1 MLFGADQMMP
11 KSEIALQE
19 YVQEQLGKPFE
30 FGYNDCPLFVAGA
43 IDAMKGTELRD
54 KYTGL
59 WHSQASAWKY
69 AKKNG
74 DLSEQ
79 LKKLGFETIE
89 LSHIQT
95 GDVIVMEQRLA
106 HEKKWRSVA
115 VCVGSKVAIVRDDIG
130 VEIVDIFKV
139 PNITEVLRW
148 V

>member
-1 MLFGADQMMP
+1 MNP
-11 KSEIALQE
+11 SSEIALQE

-115 VCVGSKVAIVRDDIG
+115 VCIGSKVAIVRDDIG
-130 VEIVDIFKV
+130 VEIVNIFKV

-148 V
+148 Q

>member
-1 MLFGADQMMP
+1 VNP
-11 KSEIALQE
+11 SSEIALHD
-19 YVQEQLGKPFE
+19 YVQEQIGKPFE

-79 LKKLGFETIE
+79 LKKLGFETVE

-115 VCVGSKVAIVRDDIG
+115 VCIGSKVAIVRDDIG
-130 VEIVDIFKV
+130 VEIVNIFKV

-148 V
+148 Q

>member
-1 MLFGADQMMP
+1 LNP
-11 KSEIALQE
+11 SSEIALQE

-79 LKKLGFETIE
+79 LKKLGFETVE

-115 VCVGSKVAIVRDDIG
+115 VCIGSKVAIVRDDIG
-130 VEIVDIFKV
+130 VEIVNIFKV

-148 V
+148 Q

>member
-1 MLFGADQMMP
+1 MNP
-11 KSEIALQE
+11 SSEIALHD
-19 YVQEQLGKPFE
+19 YVQEQIGKPFE

-74 DLSEQ
+74 DLSEK
-79 LKKLGFETIE
+79 LKKLGFETVE

-115 VCVGSKVAIVRDDIG
+115 VCIGSKVAIVRDDIG
-130 VEIVDIFKV
+130 VEIVNIFKV

-148 V
+148 Q

>member
-1 MLFGADQMMP
+1 MLSGADQMMP
-11 KSEIALQE
+11 KSEIALHDYIQD
-19 YVQEQLGKPFE
+19 QLGKPFE

-115 VCVGSKVAIVRDDIG
+115 VCIGSKVAIVRDDIG
-130 VEIVDIFKV
+130 VEIVNIFKV

-148 V
+148 Q

>member
-1 MLFGADQMMP
+1 LNP
-11 KSEIALQE
+11 SSEIALQE

-79 LKKLGFETIE
+79 LKKLGFETVE

-148 V
+148 Q

>member
-1 MLFGADQMMP
+1 MNP
-11 KSEIALQE
+11 SSEIALQE

-79 LKKLGFETIE
+79 LKKLGFKTVE

-115 VCVGSKVAIVRDDIG
+115 VCIGSKVAIVRDDIG
-130 VEIVDIFKV
+130 VEIVNIFKV

-148 V
+148 Q

>member
-1 MLFGADQMMP
+1 MNP
-11 KSEIALQE
+11 SSEIALQE

-79 LKKLGFETIE
+79 LKKLGFETVE

-115 VCVGSKVAIVRDDIG
+115 VCIGSKVAIVRDDIG
-130 VEIVDIFKV
+130 VEIVNIFKV

-148 V
+148 Q

>member
-1 MLFGADQMMP
+1 LNP
-11 KSEIALQE
+11 SSEIALQE

-79 LKKLGFETIE
+79 LKKLGFKTVE

-115 VCVGSKVAIVRDDIG
+115 VCIGSKVAIVRDDIG
-130 VEIVDIFKV
+130 VEIVNIFKV

-148 V
+148 Q

>member
-1 MLFGADQMMP
+1 LNP
-11 KSEIALQE
+11 SSEIALQE

-79 LKKLGFETIE
+79 LKKLGFETVE

-130 VEIVDIFKV
+130 VEIVNIFKV

-148 V
+148 Q

>member
-1 MLFGADQMMP
+1 MNP
-11 KSEIALQE
+11 SSEIALQE

-79 LKKLGFETIE
+79 LKKLGFETVE

-130 VEIVDIFKV
+130 VEIVNIFKV

-148 V
+148 Q

>member
-1 MLFGADQMMP
+1 MNP
-11 KSEIALQE
+11 SSEIALHD
-19 YVQEQLGKPFE
+19 YVQEQIGKPFE

-79 LKKLGFETIE
+79 LKKLGFKTVE

-115 VCVGSKVAIVRDDIG
+115 VCIGSKVAIVRDDIG
-130 VEIVDIFKV
+130 VEIVNIFKV

-148 V
+148 Q

>member
-1 MLFGADQMMP
+1 MNP
-11 KSEIALQE
+11 SSEIALQE

-130 VEIVDIFKV
+130 VEIVNIFKV

-148 V
+148 Q

>member
-1 MLFGADQMMP
+1 MNP
-11 KSEIALQE
+11 SSEIALHD
-19 YVQEQLGKPFE
+19 YVQEQIGKPFE

-74 DLSEQ
+74 DLSET

-130 VEIVDIFKV
+130 VEIVNIFKV

-148 V
+148 Q

>member
-1 MLFGADQMMP
+1 MNP
-11 KSEIALQE
+11 SSEIALHD
-19 YVQEQLGKPFE
+19 YVQEQIGKPFE

-79 LKKLGFETIE
+79 LKKLGFETVE

-130 VEIVDIFKV
+130 VEIVNIFKV

-148 V
+148 Q

>member
-1 MLFGADQMMP
+1 MNP
-11 KSEIALQE
+11 SSEIALHD
-19 YVQEQLGKPFE
+19 YVQEQIGKPFE

-130 VEIVDIFKV
+130 VEIVNIFKV

-148 V
+148 Q

>member
-1 MLFGADQMMP
+1 MNP
-11 KSEIALQE
+11 SSEIALQE

-79 LKKLGFETIE
+79 LKKLGFETVE

-148 V
+148 Q

>member
-1 MLFGADQMMP
+1 MNP
-11 KSEIALQE
+11 SSEIALQE

-79 LKKLGFETIE
+79 LKKLGFETVE

-95 GDVIVMEQRLA
+95 CDVIVMEQRLA
-106 HEKKWRSVA
+106 HEKK
-115 VCVGSKVAIVRDDIG
+115 
-130 VEIVDIFKV
+130 
-139 PNITEVLRW
+139 
-148 V
+148 

>member
-1 MLFGADQMMP
+1 VNP
-11 KSEIALQE
+11 SSEIALHD
-19 YVQEQLGKPFE
+19 YVQEQIGKPFE

-79 LKKLGFETIE
+79 LKKLGFETVE

-148 V
+148 Q

>member
-1 MLFGADQMMP
+1 VNP
-11 KSEIALQE
+11 SSEIALHD
-19 YVQEQLGKPFE
+19 YVQEQIGKPFE

-79 LKKLGFETIE
+79 LKKLGFETVE

-130 VEIVDIFKV
+130 VEIVNIFKV

-148 V
+148 Q